1 MELHMV
7 FYNAKYLNKEIA
19 MDMDDGLVVL
29 AALYEVN
36 SYPFSNLVNI
46 SVQKNFNF

>member
-1 MELHMV
+1 MV

-29 AALYEVN
+29 AVLYEVKC
-36 SYPFSNLVNI
+36 YPFLRI
-46 SVQKNFNF
+46 WALFQRKI